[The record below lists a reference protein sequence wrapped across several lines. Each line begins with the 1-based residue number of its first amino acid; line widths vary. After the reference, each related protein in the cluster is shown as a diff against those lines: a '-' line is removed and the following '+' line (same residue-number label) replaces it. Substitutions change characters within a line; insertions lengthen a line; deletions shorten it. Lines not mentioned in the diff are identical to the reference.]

1 MGQVEDQQPADSQE
15 RTMGAIPL
23 SALVIGAWDVSKI
36 QYFSYVFSAYAPGG
50 YDGYGGRMV
59 LVVVWLWLWIW

>member
-1 MGQVEDQQPADSQE
+1 
-15 RTMGAIPL
+15 MGAIPL